1 MSDVSAAFC
10 TNSRLDGALQLTT
23 RKGNWSSRFSV
34 PFTSETILNNEK
46 TWIMME
52 DLLDQS
58 V

>member
-1 MSDVSAAFC
+1 MSDVSAALC
-10 TNSRLDGALQLTT
+10 TNSRLDGALQL
-23 RKGNWSSRFSV
+23 KGNWSSRFSV